1 MREGVQLMY
10 GPRTVPLPV
19 SSLILRPLFLGI
31 LDPFCREHNLV
42 ASKVGARAI
51 LQALL
56 GLPVAPEDVPTPEY
70 LPGDP
75 VALHQTVVEADVI
88 PTQGNIQVE
97 RD

>member
-1 MREGVQLMY
+1 MY
-10 GPRTVPLPV
+10 GPRPVPISA
-19 SSLILRPLFLGI
+19 SSLTLMYPPSGI
-31 LDPFCREHNLV
+31 LDPFCHERNTV
-42 ASKVGARAI
+42 FSKVGAKAI

-56 GLPVAPEDVPTPEY
+56 GLPVSPEDVPLLEH

-75 VALHQTVVEADVI
+75 AAHHQTVIEADVI